1 MESLCIRTSG
11 LTKRFGAR
19 AAVDGLDLEV
29 GAGQTFG
36 FLGPNGS
43 GKSTT
48 IRMLLGL
55 ISPTAGEAFIL
66 GHSVRR
72 ERLQALR
79 QVGALVETP
88 AFYQFLT
95 ARENVRLFG
104 RLSASVT
111 EEQIVSALRSV
122 GLEDRMDDRVR
133 TFSHGMKQR
142 LGLACA
148 LVAEPRLVILD
159 EPTNGLDPEG
169 VKEVRDLIRSLA
181 ESRGM
186 TVFLSSH
193 LLHEVEQVCTHVAVI
208 SRGRLQAAGPVSEL
222 MRSRQ
227 PGVEFEVDRPDAALE
242 VFRRY
247 LGRDAVAVDGRRV
260 RAVVDESEVA
270 GLNRALVTGGIK
282 VTAIERRRQTL
293 EDFYLDVMTRQ
304 EGPLH

>member
-1 MESLCIRTSG
+1 MDSLCIRTRG
-11 LTKRFGAR
+11 LAKRFGVR
-19 AAVDGLDLEV
+19 TAVDGLDLEV
-29 GAGQTFG
+29 GRGQTFG

-55 ISPTAGEAFIL
+55 IGPTAGEAFIL
-66 GHSVRR
+66 GHCVRR
-72 ERLQALR
+72 ERLQALAR
-79 QVGALVETP
+79 VGALVETP

-104 RLSASVT
+104 RLSAEIT
-111 EEQIVSALRSV
+111 EEQIVSALRAV
-122 GLEDRMDDRVR
+122 GLEERMDDRVR

-148 LVAEPRLVILD
+148 LVADPELVILD

-222 MRSRQ
+222 VRSRR

-242 VFRRY
+242 VFRR
-247 LGRDAVAVDGRRV
+247 LLRPDSLSVEGRRV
-260 RAVVDESEVA
+260 RVSVDESEIP
-270 GLNRALVTGGIK
+270 GLNRALVNSRIN
-282 VTAIERRRQTL
+282 VSAIERRRQTL
-293 EDFYLDVMTRQ
+293 EDFYLDVMHR
-304 EGPLH
+304 EGAVH

>member
-1 MESLCIRTSG
+1 MDSLCIRTRG
-11 LTKRFGAR
+11 LTKRFGVR
-19 AAVDGLDLEV
+19 TAVDGLDLEV
-29 GAGQTFG
+29 GRGQTFG

-48 IRMLLGL
+48 LRMLLGL
-55 ISPTAGEAFIL
+55 IGPTAGEAFIL
-66 GHSVRR
+66 GHCVRR
-72 ERLQALR
+72 ERLQALAR
-79 QVGALVETP
+79 VGALVETP

-104 RLSASVT
+104 RLSAEIT
-111 EEQIVSALRSV
+111 EEQIVSALRAV
-122 GLEDRMDDRVR
+122 GLEGRMDDRVR

-148 LVAEPRLVILD
+148 LVADPELVILD

-222 MRSRQ
+222 VRCRR

-242 VFRRY
+242 VFRSLLRSDS
-247 LGRDAVAVDGRRV
+247 LSVEGRRV
-260 RAVVDESEVA
+260 RVSVDESEIP
-270 GLNRALVTGGIK
+270 GLNRALVNSGIN
-282 VTAIERRRQTL
+282 VSAIERRRQTL
-293 EDFYLDVMTRQ
+293 EEFYLDVMHR
-304 EGPLH
+304 EGTVH